1 MQPGFFSAITMTH
14 RYTLPLVLT
23 LALTLLSA
31 PRSGAQRLSVGTNV
45 ADWLSLGTLNANAS
59 VAVARHFTINAE
71 ARVNPWTFNTN
82 DSETQ
87 LQNRHQTYS
96 AGMRWWPWYVYSG
109 WWVGLA
115 AQYQEYNRGGI
126 FSRDTEE
133 GDAFGAILGAGYTI
147 MLHEHLNLDVG
158 AAGWTGQTVYTVY
171 DCPRCGRISDSGKKW
186 FILPSEVYLSL
197 IWVF

>member
-1 MQPGFFSAITMTH
+1 MRKLLLYIS
-14 RYTLPLVLT
+14 
-23 LALTLLSA
+23 LSA
-31 PRSGAQRLSVGTNV
+31 ACLSAALPARAQRFSVGTNV
-45 ADWLSLGTLNANAS
+45 ADWLSLGTMNAS
-59 VAVARHFTINAE
+59 ASAAVARHFTLNAE

-96 AGMRWWPWYVYSG
+96 IGMRWWPWYVYSG

-126 FSRDTEE
+126 FSRNTEE
-133 GDAFGAILGAGYTI
+133 GDAFGAVLSAGYTL
-147 MLHEHLNLDVG
+147 MLHEHLNLDIG

-186 FILPSEVYLSL
+186 FVLPSEVYLSL
-197 IWVF
+197 IWIF